1 MKNSISTDYTTIRS
15 FIEQRSCLTWIAD
28 TDDNIIYANQSFLN
42 YFRLNEKRVPG
53 NINEIF
59 QSEMADYFRRIHHLI
74 RNGRGQQ
81 KAVMDTPGTESS
93 DHLQLIHSF
102 LLNGSVTPALVAAK
116 AVIIQGTSKLAETVE
131 SQNLE
136 STQVDRNTFEP
147 RWEWNII
154 SGEICRN
161 RALTEITGHFQ
172 DPLLDMAWWFNRIPL
187 SDRERVQHGIA
198 AALESKLSSWNDEY
212 PFQCLDGTI
221 KFFRDKAFILYE
233 NNRPTRMFGTIEDV
247 TEITQLRQQLQLE
260 KQRHQREIAEAIVN
274 AQERERMNIGNEL
287 HDNINQII
295 TTVRLYLDMIQP
307 ASEQDQDLK
316 SKTGE
321 LISMAYDEIRKL
333 SRELVSPQL
342 KGDSLIE
349 SIHELITDLEAASQ
363 FKITFLHDP
372 AIWTSRSLKIALF
385 RIVQEQLKNI
395 VRYSEASEVLIE
407 LQATEKNILLAITDN
422 GKGFDLKA
430 TRNGIGLS
438 NIRERVR
445 LYAGEISIDTAPG
458 AGCRITVNIPV

>member
-1 MKNSISTDYTTIRS
+1 MENPLSTDYAAIRS
-15 FIEQRSCLTWIAD
+15 FMEQDTHPKWIAD

-42 YFRLNEKRVPG
+42 YFRLNEKIVPR

-59 QSEMADYFRRIHHLI
+59 QGEMAERFRKTHHLI
-74 RNGRGQQ
+74 RNSPELQQ
-81 KAVMDTPGTESS
+81 AEMKAPGADGL
-93 DHLQLIHSF
+93 DHLLLIHSF
-102 LLNGSVTPALVAAK
+102 LINGSGKPALVAAK
-116 AVIIQGTSKLAETVE
+116 AVIIQRTSKLADTVD

-147 RWEWNII
+147 RWEWDILSGNIT
-154 SGEICRN
+154 RN
-161 RALTEITGHFQ
+161 RALTEMIGPFGE
-172 DPLLDMAWWFNRIPL
+172 PLLDMAWWFGRIPL
-187 SDRERVQHGIA
+187 TDREKVQQGIA
-198 AALESKLSSWNDEY
+198 AALENKLSSWTDEY

-233 NNRPTRMFGTIEDV
+233 NNRPIRMFGIITDV
-247 TEITQLRQQLQLE
+247 TEITQLRLQLQLE

-274 AQERERMNIGNEL
+274 AQERERVNIGNEL

-307 ASEQDQDLK
+307 ASGQDEDLK

-349 SIHELITDLEAASQ
+349 SINELIADLEAASQ

-395 VRYSEASEVLIE
+395 VRYSEASEILIE

-458 AGCRITVNIPV
+458 AGCRISVNIPV